1 MLSHRQPYRIL
12 MLNSW
17 TCLLILCTLTALSF
31 SLPTSLNKDAKKTD
45 QMRIKREQHHPIESN
60 KNFVKDIT
68 KFVSLAKRAQ
78 ETLMFG
84 NQQNRQPENRGNP
97 YVSSTEKR
105 ALNAA
110 GLDSLK
116 MSFTKEN
123 KFPNAKSPRNSL
135 DERNVY
141 NPHDNKNYEYG
152 KVIVTE
158 EGDEIPQVSDVASYT
173 RYYMNDDRRKRLEK
187 FIPNIHTTTVPPSC
201 TEYHM
206 PYPTQNS
213 PIQTK
218 KRLSFDTSDAK
229 EVGDSGGV
237 MRKRVGKKGGRD
249 VFHGSV
255 IVRKA
260 EWNQPGKLGHGIT
273 AGITCY
279 IVGQAADINTQLFF
293 KLFPLSLNCKKVLC
307 LLLYD
312 PFSIPIYAEPRY
324 KREVE
329 IHPEPVWN
337 LLSMWGNGHRNRLR
351 FITYTNEE
359 YDNEEDGDLIED
371 EDPRNALAWMNAPG
385 YSSYRYGTDTLPPS
399 EIGIVH
405 THPSAYYDQYENQYG
420 QQFDNGVHPYINQ
433 YGSLYSQDSYY
444 PTERKY
450 ITAKKRTPSYDSY
463 INVVPLQMGIR
474 PRVYPPYPHHMVY

>member
-1 MLSHRQPYRIL
+1 

-116 MSFTKEN
+116 MSLTKEN

-187 FIPNIHTTTVPPSC
+187 LIPNIHTTTVPPSC

-218 KRLSFDTSDAK
+218 KR
-229 EVGDSGGV
+229 
-237 MRKRVGKKGGRD
+237 
-249 VFHGSV
+249 
-255 IVRKA
+255 
-260 EWNQPGKLGHGIT
+260 
-273 AGITCY
+273 
-279 IVGQAADINTQLFF
+279 
-293 KLFPLSLNCKKVLC
+293 
-307 LLLYD
+307 
-312 PFSIPIYAEPRY
+312 
-324 KREVE
+324 
-329 IHPEPVWN
+329 
-337 LLSMWGNGHRNRLR
+337 
-351 FITYTNEE
+351 YTNEE

-420 QQFDNGVHPYINQ
+420 QQFDNGAHPYINQ

>member
-1 MLSHRQPYRIL
+1 

-45 QMRIKREQHHPIESN
+45 QMRIKP
-60 KNFVKDIT
+60 
-68 KFVSLAKRAQ
+68 KRAQ

-116 MSFTKEN
+116 MSLTKEN

-187 FIPNIHTTTVPPSC
+187 LIPNIHTTTVPPSC

-218 KRLSFDTSDAK
+218 K
-229 EVGDSGGV
+229 
-237 MRKRVGKKGGRD
+237 
-249 VFHGSV
+249 
-255 IVRKA
+255 
-260 EWNQPGKLGHGIT
+260 
-273 AGITCY
+273 
-279 IVGQAADINTQLFF
+279 
-293 KLFPLSLNCKKVLC
+293 
-307 LLLYD
+307 
-312 PFSIPIYAEPRY
+312 SIPIYAEPRY

-337 LLSMWGNGHRNRLR
+337 LLSMWGNGHRNR
-351 FITYTNEE
+351 YTNEE

-420 QQFDNGVHPYINQ
+420 QQFDNGAHPYINQ